1 MNQNDIST
9 VWFYVWV
16 IITGVLGAL
25 NLRATYS
32 SMKLKNKLAEEIKA
46 KDTKIIMLEAKV
58 IYLETQLSHDNSI
71 SGNSK

>member
-16 IITGVLGAL
+16 IVIGGLGAL
-25 NLRATYS
+25 NLWATYS
-32 SMKLKNKLAEEIKA
+32 SLRIKRRVAEEMKA